1 MKYKAMYPLTHTKSR
16 KVESPAIRSVRSF
29 VKSEKGS
36 EAVEM
41 VASTA
46 FICIMLMSLMMI
58 LTYAIQLNQ
67 VSYAAKRIVRG
78 IEISGMANK
87 KELEDSLGTFI
98 HNKDALKLEIKA
110 DAPDGW
116 YGGTDDKIQLRNH
129 VVVTIEGSYPLLL
142 ANPGF
147 GDNMLWELR
156 LPIRVAV
163 SGQVERYWRG

>member
-1 MKYKAMYPLTHTKSR
+1 MTLYPLARAKSHITASPIMR
-16 KVESPAIRSVRSF
+16 KFHSF
-29 VKSEKGS
+29 VKNEKGS

-78 IEISGMANK
+78 IEISGTANP
-87 KELEDSLGTFI
+87 KELDDSLGTFI
-98 HNKDALKLEIKA
+98 PNKDALKLKIKA

-116 YGGTDDKIQLRNH
+116 YGGTNDKIQLRNH

-147 GDNMLWELR
+147 GDNMLWVLD

-163 SGQVERYWRG
+163 SGQVERYWRE

>member
-1 MKYKAMYPLTHTKSR
+1 MTLYPLARAKSR
-16 KVESPAIRSVRSF
+16 ITASPIMRKVHSF
-29 VKSEKGS
+29 VKNEKGS

-78 IEISGMANK
+78 IEISGTANW
-87 KELEDSLGTFI
+87 KELDDSLGTFI
-98 HNKDALKLEIKA
+98 PNKEALHLRIA
-110 DAPDGW
+110 SIDAPDGW
-116 YGGTDDKIQLRNH
+116 YGGTNDKIQLRNH
-129 VVVTIEGSYPLLL
+129 VVVTIEGYYPLLL

-147 GDNMLWELR
+147 GDNMLWVLK

-163 SGQVERYWRG
+163 SGQVERYWRE